1 MKMKKLKLKIT
12 VDRPIGYTDEFGNI
26 YPINYGFVSGIIG
39 GDDEE
44 QDVYI
49 ISSKVD
55 KPLKSFTGELIAVIT
70 RKDDV
75 EGKWVVTSKEEQ
87 LTLEE
92 IKNTVHFIE
101 QYFDSDIEMID

>member
-1 MKMKKLKLKIT
+1 MVT
-12 VDRPIGYTDEFGNI
+12 I
-26 YPINYGFVSGIIG
+26 YPINYGFVSGIIS

-55 KPLKSFTGELIAVIT
+55 KPMESFTGELVAVIT
-70 RKDDV
+70 RKDDN
-75 EGKWVVTSKEEQ
+75 EEKWVVTSLEEQ

-92 IKNTVHFIE
+92 IKNIVHFIE
-101 QYFDSDIEMID
+101 QYFDSEIELIN

>member
-1 MKMKKLKLKIT
+1 MVT
-12 VDRPIGYTDEFGNI
+12 I

-55 KPLKSFTGELIAVIT
+55 KPMESFTGELVAVIT
-70 RKDDV
+70 RKDDN
-75 EGKWVVTSKEEQ
+75 EEKWVVTSLEEQ

-101 QYFDSDIEMID
+101 QYFASEIELIN